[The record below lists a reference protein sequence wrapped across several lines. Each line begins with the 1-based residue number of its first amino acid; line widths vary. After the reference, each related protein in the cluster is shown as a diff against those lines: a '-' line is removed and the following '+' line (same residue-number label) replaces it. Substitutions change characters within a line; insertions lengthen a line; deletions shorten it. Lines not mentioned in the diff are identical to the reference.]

1 MRYEE
6 YKMVKDTGAVKTY
19 SIAFS
24 KAMVKSFLFTA
35 LVFALAAL
43 LLTYTPMSES
53 LISPLVILTS
63 VISVIISGVSASRDI
78 RRRGLLTGAIAGI
91 LYSVILYLFSS
102 LAGESIA
109 ISPYILIM
117 TVVSLFAGAVGG
129 ILGINLSGKRKR

>member
-1 MRYEE
+1 MRLEE
-6 YKMVKDTGAVKTY
+6 YKTVKDTGAVKTY
-19 SIAFS
+19 SAAFF
-24 KAMVKSFLFTA
+24 KAIGKGFLFIA
-35 LVFALAAL
+35 IVFALAAL

-63 VISVIISGVSASRDI
+63 VISVIIAGISASRDI

-117 TVVSLFAGAVGG
+117 TVVSIFAGALGG

>member
-6 YKMVKDTGAVKTY
+6 YKTVKDTGAVKTY
-19 SIAFS
+19 SAAFL
-24 KAMVKSFLFTA
+24 KATGKGFLFIA
-35 LVFALAAL
+35 IVFALAAL